1 MSLQFSSIYD
11 HGREDC
17 RGAVAHGEVDADLC
31 NLALQSHLAPWGAL
45 VINDCSLPRSV
56 TSPIR

>member
-11 HGREDC
+11 HRREDC

-31 NLALQSHLAPWGAL
+31 YLVLQSHLL
-45 VINDCSLPRSV
+45 VGGLLSSMIVLSHDL
-56 TSPIR
+56 